1 MVGHSLMN
9 CLSGEDLMKT
19 FYTPARIFTLGL
31 YSSRLKEAAMK
42 ASKINLRVVAFV
54 MVVLCCGLAANAQSV
69 TVSPSNLSFGVP
81 AGSTMSAAQA
91 VNISVNGTGNTLTV
105 TSVGITV
112 NNEATGTAD
121 FTQTNTCSGTVSAP
135 GSCTVSVT
143 FTPSA
148 PAGVLE
154 SATLNVTYTLGIG
167 GGEGSTTASVPLT
180 GALGAIRLFDPV
192 NVANS
197 NLNAT
202 LSSLVTFDSTTLT
215 LSCPASPTATLSSS
229 PDGGGNVLVDNFAT
243 LAVNGN
249 PFGSGSPAGNVC
261 TGGTFDVLSG
271 TIDEQDCFTTNYQS
285 PAGSG
290 ALNGDDPDTFTNA
303 LNSVLQTYDGNPNNA
318 GGVSPINV
326 SAAFTNEGATTPTA
340 MFSLLDGGG
349 YVTST
354 TLFLVTSC
362 SLTNATSGSETGN
375 PTNQQ
380 PSQTLSFDTVVDHL
394 DQYAFNYSLVPA
406 NATITNPDATPV
418 VTNNSITQ
426 AEYSALVLDSPF
438 AGTACIPL
446 ASLGGNC
453 ARKTQV
459 CTLPGSGTASGANCP
474 QITAGADFLYTA
486 TFDPYTP
493 LNTPGT
499 TFGFLEFNDAGGCP
513 LEGPE
518 ANSSCPQNGLVSF
531 SGPGINTGGRGAGST
546 NSSVIL
552 VANVVPPTTTVAVTP
567 FFTSGST
574 NWTNANP
581 TVTFTANPAAL
592 TSYVAPINFIEYGV
606 NSTSQ
611 GLPPT
616 FPIPFPGNST
626 FSADTTFT
634 VASCPSTIPELPIP
648 PSFGPESATL
658 GPYANG
664 ASNLLHYSTTDCAAT
679 HELLFTDNNGSW
691 STSFKSLT
699 LTTDALPPAISIT
712 APAASQ
718 AYPAYQKVK
727 AAYACTDTESGVA
740 NCAGTLPLN
749 SYIDTTPTNGLST
762 PKSFTVNAV
771 DNVGNAAPALTVNYS
786 VSCNYA
792 AVGISPSTTKRPG
805 WVNISASVIDCK
817 SAPQNVKV
825 QFSVSGPIGKNCSNA
840 SSVLFTTPPF
850 TIKSG
855 ASNSITFPFPIAK
868 NACAGSYTVTTTTL
882 QGSTTIDTVN
892 ATLTVQ

>member
-1 MVGHSLMN
+1 
-9 CLSGEDLMKT
+9 MKT
-19 FYTPARIFTLGL
+19 VCTPARVFALSL
-31 YSSRLKEAAMK
+31 HLSRLKEATLK
-42 ASKINLRVVAFV
+42 ASKINLRVVALLT
-54 MVVLCCGLAANAQSV
+54 VVLCCAVAANAQSV
-69 TVSPSNLSFGVP
+69 TVSPGNLSFGVP
-81 AGSTMSAAQA
+81 TGS
-91 VNISVNGTGNTLTV
+91 
-105 TSVGITV
+105 
-112 NNEATGTAD
+112 
-121 FTQTNTCSGTVSAP
+121 TVSAP
-135 GSCTVSVT
+135 ETVIISVAGSGTVTVSSIQISSSDFTETDTCGINPSGSNTIGAPGSCAISVT
-143 FTPSA
+143 FKPSQN
-148 PAGVLE
+148 PGVLE
-154 SATLNVTYTLGIG
+154 TATLSISVTG
-167 GGEGSTTASVPLT
+167 GNGPFNIPLT

-192 NVANS
+192 NVAIS
-197 NLNAT
+197 NPNA
-202 LSSLVTFDSTTLT
+202 SLPNPFTFGSTTLN

-229 PDGGGNVLVDNFAT
+229 PDGSSNVLVDNFVT
-243 LAVNGN
+243 LAVNGS

-261 TGGTFDVLSG
+261 TGGTFDVLNG
-271 TIDEQDCFTTNYQS
+271 TIDEQDCFTTNYQY
-285 PAGSG
+285 PAGRG

-303 LNSVLQTYDGNPNNA
+303 GNSVLQTYPNNA

-326 SAAFTNEGATTPTA
+326 SAAFINEEATTPTA
-340 MFSLLDGGG
+340 IFSLLDGGG

-354 TLFLVTSC
+354 TLYLVTSC

-375 PTNQQ
+375 PTSQQ

-394 DQYAFNYSLVPA
+394 DQYAFNYSLVPVSS
-406 NATITNPDATPV
+406 ITNPNATPV

-426 AEYSALVLDSPF
+426 EAYALSVAGTPF
-438 AGTACIPL
+438 AGTTCIPL

-474 QITAGADFLYTA
+474 QTSAPDFLFTS
-486 TFDPYTP
+486 TFDPVAPITS
-493 LNTPGT
+493 NT

-546 NSSVIL
+546 NSSVSL
-552 VANVVPPTTTVAVTP
+552 VAGVTPPTTTVQVTP

-574 NWTNANP
+574 NWTNASP
-581 TVTFTANPAAL
+581 TVTFTGNPAAL
-592 TSYVAPINFIEYGV
+592 TGYVAPINFIEYGV
-606 NSTSQ
+606 NPTSQ

-634 VASCPSTIPELPIP
+634 DPTPCPSTIPALPVP
-648 PSFGPESATL
+648 SSFGPESATL
-658 GPYANG
+658 GPYADG
-664 ASNLLHYSTTDCAAT
+664 ASNLLHYSTTDCATT

-699 LTTDALPPAISIT
+699 LTTDALPPTISIT
-712 APAASQ
+712 APAAST

-740 NCAGTLPLN
+740 SCTGTLPLN

-762 PKSFTVNAV
+762 AKSFTVNAV
-771 DNVGNAAPALTVNYS
+771 DNVGNAAPLTVNYS

-792 AVGISPSTTKRPG
+792 AVGINPSAVTRPAL
-805 WVNISASVIDCK
+805 VNITTSVIDCM

-825 QFSVSGPIGKNCSNA
+825 QFSVSGPIGKNCGNA
-840 SSVLFTTPPF
+840 STVLLTTPPF

-892 ATLTVQ
+892 STLTVQ